1 MGRVVLVTGVAR
13 HLGGSLVRLLNDAP
27 AVDRVIGIDVV
38 PPRADLGRAE
48 FVRADIRNPIIA
60 KVIAAA
66 DVDTVVHMSVSSNPT
81 GTGSRAAMK
90 ELNVIGTMQ
99 LLAACQ
105 KAPSLRRLV
114 VKSTTTVYGA
124 SPRDPALF
132 GENTEPQVPPRSGF
146 AKDATEVESYVR
158 GFARRR
164 PDVDVTVLR
173 FANFIG
179 PGITSPVVTLFSL
192 AVIPTILG
200 FDARLQ
206 FVHAEDGLEVLRR
219 AALEEH
225 RGVFNVAGE
234 GILLLSQ
241 AARRAGRPTVP
252 VPIPLLHGAGSALR
266 RAGVAG
272 LSQELLA
279 YLVHGRAVDI
289 GRLKEGFGFTPRFT
303 TATAFDDFLGSLG
316 RGPLTREHLG
326 PMEERLVGAVRS
338 AHDVLPRVRAR
349 VPGMRPRGTATD
361 DTLPGGGCA

>member
-1 MGRVVLVTGVAR
+1 VGRVVLVTGVAR
-13 HLGGSLVRLLNDAP
+13 HLGGALVRLLNDDP
-27 AVDRVIGIDVV
+27 GVDRVIGIDVV

-60 KVIAAA
+60 KVIGAA

-114 VKSTTTVYGA
+114 VKSTTTVYGSSA
-124 SPRDPALF
+124 KDPALF
-132 GENTEPQVPPRSGF
+132 TENTEPLAPPRSGF

-158 GFARRR
+158 GFSRRR
-164 PDVDVTVLR
+164 PDVDTTVLR

-179 PGITSPVVTLFSL
+179 PGITSPVVDLFSL
-192 AVIPTILG
+192 PVIPTILG
-200 FDARLQ
+200 YDARLQ

-219 AALEEH
+219 AATAEH
-225 RGVFNVAGE
+225 RGVYNVAGE
-234 GILLLSQ
+234 GVLLLSQ
-241 AARRAGRPTVP
+241 AARRAGRPTAP
-252 VPIPLLHGAGSALR
+252 VPSPLVHATGAVLR

-272 LSQELLA
+272 VSRELIA

-289 GRLKEGFGFTPRFT
+289 GRLRTTFGYTPRFT
-303 TATAFDDFLGSLG
+303 TAAAFDDFLASLG

-326 PMEERLVGAVRS
+326 DMEERLVGALSWRPTRRLGE
-338 AHDVLPRVRAR
+338 A
-349 VPGMRPRGTATD
+349 GRPRRSPPRTSSA
-361 DTLPGGGCA
+361 

>member
-13 HLGGSLVRLLNDAP
+13 HLGGSLVRLLNDSAG
-27 AVDRVIGIDVV
+27 VDRVIGIDVV
-38 PPRADLGRAE
+38 PPRENLGRAE
-48 FVRADIRNPIIA
+48 FVRADIRNPIIT

-132 GENTEPQVPPRSGF
+132 TEGTEPKAAPRSGF

-158 GFARRR
+158 GFSRRR
-164 PDVDVTVLR
+164 ADVDVTVLR

-179 PGITSPVVTLFSL
+179 PGITSPVISLFSL
-192 AVIPTILG
+192 PVVPTILG
-200 FDARLQ
+200 YDARLQ
-206 FVHAEDGLEVLRR
+206 FVHAHDGLEVLRR

-225 RGVFNVAGE
+225 RGVYNVAGE
-234 GILLLSQ
+234 GVLLLSQ
-241 AARRAGRPTVP
+241 AARRAGRPTVA
-252 VPIPLLHGAGSALR
+252 VPSPLVHGAGSVAR

-272 LSQELLA
+272 LSRELVA
-279 YLVHGRAVDI
+279 YLVHGRAVDTT
-289 GRLKEGFGFTPRFT
+289 RLKEHFGYTPRYS
-303 TATAFDDFLGSLG
+303 TAAAFDDFVATL
-316 RGPLTREHLG
+316 RPGPLTAERLAGVED
-326 PMEERLVGAVRS
+326 RLVGAAR
-338 AHDVLPRVRAR
+338 AARAR
-349 VPGMRPRGTATD
+349 LPSPRGEAGD
-361 DTLPGGGCA
+361 A